1 MSRVV
6 LMYREQSEHAR
17 PVEEFL
23 REFERRSGLTLETLN
38 PDTRDGAAFA
48 QVYDVTTYPTI
59 LALDNDGKQLS
70 MWAGL
75 PLPLINEVR
84 YYVGDL

>member
-6 LMYREQSEHAR
+6 VMYRDNSEHAR

-23 REFERRSGLTLETLN
+23 REFERRSGLQLETID

-48 QVYDVTTYPTI
+48 QVYDIVQYPTI
-59 LALDNDGKQLS
+59 VALDDDGKLLS
-70 MWAGL
+70 LWPGL

>member
-6 LMYREQSEHAR
+6 VIYRDNSEHAR

-23 REFERRSGLTLETLN
+23 REFERRSGIKLETMS
-38 PDTRDGAAFA
+38 PDTREGASFA
-48 QVYDVTTYPTI
+48 GVYDIMQYPTI
-59 LALDNDGKQLS
+59 VALDDDGKLLS
-70 MWAGL
+70 MWPGV

>member
-6 LMYREQSEHAR
+6 VLYKDNSEHAR
-17 PVEEFL
+17 TVGEFL
-23 REFERRSGLTLETLN
+23 REFERRSGIKLETLD
-38 PDTRDGAAFA
+38 PDTREGSSFA
-48 QVYDVTTYPTI
+48 QVYDIVQYPTI
-59 LALDNDGKQLS
+59 VALDDDGKLLS
-70 MWAGL
+70 SWPGL

>member
-6 LMYREQSEHAR
+6 VVYKEVSEHAR

-23 REFERRSGLTLETLN
+23 REFERRSGIQLETLN
-38 PDTRDGAAFA
+38 PDTREGSDFA
-48 QVYDVTTYPTI
+48 RVYDIVQYPTI
-59 LALDNDGKQLS
+59 VALDDDGKLLS
-70 MWAGL
+70 MWPGL